1 MLAWL
6 EANSRTL
13 LIAGAVTGGAVVL
26 FAVAAAVFFTWI
38 PADFFR
44 TPRRPPPKG
53 HPALRI
59 IRNVVGGVIIA
70 VGLVLFLLPG
80 PGTLVILVGLILTD
94 FPGKHRMLRWILSRR
109 MVFSAVNAL
118 RRRVAKSPL
127 IIDPKPAPA
136 PRSPARP
143 A

>member
-1 MLAWL
+1 MLAWI

-26 FAVAAAVFFTWI
+26 FAVAAAIFFMWI

-44 TPRRPPPKG
+44 TPRRPPPRG
-53 HPALRI
+53 RPALRVV
-59 IRNVVGGVIIA
+59 RNIVGGLIIA
-70 VGLVLFLLPG
+70 AGLVLFLLPG
-80 PGTLVILVGLILTD
+80 PGTLVILVGLILMD
-94 FPGKHRMLRWILSRR
+94 FPGKHRLLRWILSRG
-109 MVFSAVNAL
+109 MVFRAVNAL

-127 IIDPKPAPA
+127 IIDPRPAPA